1 MRMLV
6 PFLVED
12 AGLVKVV
19 DADLSRTVDDTF
31 VVEHH
36 AHMDDLAVLVAEESE
51 ITRLDFG
58 EEIHQF
64 AFLDLF

>member
-1 MRMLV
+1 MRKS
-6 PFLVED
+6 PEF
-12 AGLVKVV
+12 AGMMQRQEYDEALYYVSEQMMTTGAAV
-19 DADLSRTVDDTF
+19 
-31 VVEHH
+31 
-36 AHMDDLAVLVAEESE
+36 LAILVAEESE